1 MNFKIQML
9 VKNEKKYVLA
19 SVLKAVLGIVFL
31 ENLIKMLKGYIQ
43 VRKKYTNYMISK
55 FYYLK
60 EIQPGY
66 ILF

>member
-43 VRKKYTNYMISK
+43 IRKKVHK
-55 FYYLK
+55 LHDF
-60 EIQPGY
+60 
-66 ILF
+66 